1 MLAYHL
7 FERLPSWSQIDV
19 LRKSGTLLARR
30 RHLDWTI
37 PLYSF
42 QHQFVEVWRRD
53 GLELITSFRTQVN
66 TMAILEP
73 YAQDLEIGD
82 LLDLY

>member
-30 RHLDWTI
+30 KHLDWTI
-37 PLYSF
+37 TLYSF

-53 GLELITSFRTQVN
+53 GLELVTSFQAQVN
-66 TMAILEP
+66 TVAILEP
-73 YAQDLEIGD
+73 YTDHLEIGD
-82 LLDLY
+82 MLDL